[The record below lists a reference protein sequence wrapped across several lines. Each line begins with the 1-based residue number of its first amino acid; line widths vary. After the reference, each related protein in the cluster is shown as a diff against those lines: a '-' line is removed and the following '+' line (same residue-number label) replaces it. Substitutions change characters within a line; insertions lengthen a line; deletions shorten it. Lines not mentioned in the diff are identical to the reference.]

1 MKNNFIIMAGVTL
14 FAVVVVLGCVIVGA
28 MLLGKNSA
36 PATASTGG
44 SSEAPEDDVLI
55 RTPDT
60 IAIPGYAQLVMK
72 AGELL
77 QDVELYNPEG
87 NPCYFIISIV
97 LPDGTEIFKSSPIKA
112 GQKTDVIKLSQPLKA
127 GTYEGAVMKYSC
139 FSTSDDTPMNGANTK
154 FTLEVVK

>member
-1 MKNNFIIMAGVTL
+1 MKNNFIIMAVVAL
-14 FAVVVVLGCVIVGA
+14 FAVVVVLGCVIIGA

-36 PATASTGG
+36 PAAMAGG
-44 SSEAPEDDVLI
+44 SSAAPEDDVLV
-55 RTPDT
+55 RAPDT

-87 NPCYFIISIV
+87 NPCYFIISIA
-97 LPDGTEIFKSSPIKA
+97 LPDSTEIFKSSPIKA
-112 GQKTDVIKLSQPLKA
+112 GQKTDVIKLSQPVKA

-139 FSTSDDTPMNGANTK
+139 FSALDDAPMNGANTK

>member
-1 MKNNFIIMAGVTL
+1 MKNSFIVMAIVAL
-14 FAVVVVLGCVIVGA
+14 FTVVVVLGGVIIGA
-28 MLLGKNSA
+28 MLLNKNTEPVASSGGASA
-36 PATASTGG
+36 AS
-44 SSEAPEDDVLI
+44 EDDVMI

-77 QDVELYNPEG
+77 QDVQLYNPEG

-97 LPDGTEIFKSSPIKA
+97 LPDGTEVFKSSPIKA

-127 GTYEGAVMKYSC
+127 GTYEGAAMKYSC
-139 FSTSDDTPMNGANTK
+139 FSALDDAPMNGANTK

>member
-1 MKNNFIIMAGVTL
+1 MKNNLIIMATITL
-14 FAVVVVLGCVIVGA
+14 FSIVAVLSCVIIGA
-28 MLLGKNSA
+28 MLLGKNSS
-36 PATASTGG
+36 TASTEG
-44 SSEAPEDDVLI
+44 SSVAPEDDAPI
-55 RTPDT
+55 GTPDT
-60 IAIPGYAQLVMK
+60 IAIPGYAQ

-87 NPCYFIISIV
+87 NPCYFVITIA

-139 FSTSDDTPMNGANTK
+139 FSELDDSPMNGANTK